1 LLRDTQAFGAAAPS
15 ERAAGAAK
23 LLALLLCMLP
33 LAACASGG
41 IDMSKLDVDHT
52 LQTSTTGASAV
63 PDQTRVSD
71 SMIIRNAVSA
81 ADIEALR
88 QGAPLAWANTD
99 TGSRGTISGVS
110 ETKAAGVLCRTFTAS
125 RESYDGVGLYKGE
138 ACRGDQGSWHIQT
151 FEPM

>member
-1 LLRDTQAFGAAAPS
+1 
-15 ERAAGAAK
+15 
-23 LLALLLCMLP
+23 
-33 LAACASGG
+33 
-41 IDMSKLDVDHT
+41 MSKLDVDDT

-63 PDQTRVSD
+63 PDQTRVAD
-71 SMIIRNAVSA
+71 SVTIRNAISA
-81 ADIEALR
+81 ADIEALQ
-88 QGAPLAWANTD
+88 QGAPLAWANAD

-138 ACRGDQGSWHIQT
+138 ACRGDQGNWHIQA